1 MNKELNVRAVKQKLL
16 NSTIYIVLVVL
27 LLVIIAIEP
36 KFLSIRNFT
45 FILQQAA
52 PRIVLALASASIC
65 IIGGRD
71 MSTGR
76 QIGLSA
82 IICSVLLQAY
92 LYQTTALSCIPIF
105 PACPFCC
112 RC

>member
-52 PRIVLALASASIC
+52 P
-65 IIGGRD
+65 
-71 MSTGR
+71 
-76 QIGLSA
+76 QIGRA
-82 IICSVLLQAY
+82 HV
-92 LYQTTALSCIPIF
+92 
-105 PACPFCC
+105 
-112 RC
+112 